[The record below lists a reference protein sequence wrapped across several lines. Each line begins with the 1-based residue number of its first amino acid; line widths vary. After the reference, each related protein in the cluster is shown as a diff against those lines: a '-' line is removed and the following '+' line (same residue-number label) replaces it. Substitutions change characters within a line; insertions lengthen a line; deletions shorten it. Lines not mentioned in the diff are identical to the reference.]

1 LTNLSDEDELAFVE
15 KKRRVRC
22 RRSEP
27 PPELSAAILSSQ
39 KKTLRE
45 RWTLFHRNL
54 PALTD
59 GIDSRSASF
68 GPGNYSL

>member
-39 KKTLRE
+39 KKT
-45 RWTLFHRNL
+45 
-54 PALTD
+54 
-59 GIDSRSASF
+59 
-68 GPGNYSL
+68 